1 VDRTLAIVERA
12 HRGALEQQYA
22 HVLWLAHALHRQSPM
37 TVLLRGTAAVYALVT
52 APPPPLRVGGRP
64 WGVRPDYTAA
74 LERLSA
80 DGARVLV
87 CATSLADLGL
97 ADRPL
102 HPVVR
107 PLPAARLATFVATH
121 RRVWFL

>member
-1 VDRTLAIVERA
+1 MDRTLAIVERA
-12 HRGALEQQYA
+12 HRGAVEQQYA

-37 TVLLRGTAAVYALVT
+37 TVLLRGTAAVYALA
-52 APPPPLRVGGRP
+52 APPAPPVRIGGRP
-64 WGVRPDYTAA
+64 WGTHPDYAAA
-74 LERLSA
+74 LDRLDA

-87 CATSLADLGL
+87 CTTSLADLGG

-107 PLPAARLATFVATH
+107 PLPATDLVTVVTAH
-121 RRVWFL
+121 RRIWFL